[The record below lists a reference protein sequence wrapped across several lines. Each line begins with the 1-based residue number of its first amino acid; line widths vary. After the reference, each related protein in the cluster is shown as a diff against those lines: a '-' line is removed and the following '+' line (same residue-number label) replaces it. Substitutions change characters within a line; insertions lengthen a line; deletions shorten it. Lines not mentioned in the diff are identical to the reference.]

1 MLSVHDLPA
10 RKMYLHPYMKDWDLA
25 RDMMDLGLVLCKMAP
40 ALVLRRMVPVLIV
53 AYRNME
59 RDVPFH
65 Q

>member
-1 MLSVHDLPA
+1 MLSVYYLPT
-10 RKMYLHPYMKDWDLA
+10 RKMYPRLYMKDWDPA
-25 RDMMDLGLVLCKMAP
+25 RGTMDPGQVLCKMAP
-40 ALVLRRMVPVLIV
+40 ALVLRRIVPVLFV